1 MNVNCDTKKR
11 FYTFSAK
18 KINKNFNY
26 SLFFLFFCA
35 KIIKQVPKS
44 LFFFLLG
51 RAASRTRTI
60 APEVRFGAP
69 PLASGYPLHHLR
81 CALRACSVVPLLSLS
96 HKTQKKEAPFLQIV
110 LLYNNIR
117 LVKRDT
123 F

>member
-51 RAASRTRTI
+51 RAASH
-60 APEVRFGAP
+60 AFGA
-69 PLASGYPLHHLR
+69 LASGYPLHHLR